1 MKFRKFLIFEIFEFL
16 AKIAISLT
24 VRDRAKRTKI
34 WDHLGSNLYSYPNK
48 GLECEILKIFE
59 NF

>member
-1 MKFRKFLIFEIFEFL
+1 MKFRKFLIFEIFDFL

-34 WDHLGSNLYSYPNK
+34 WDHLDSNLYSHPNK
-48 GLECEILKIFE
+48 GLECEISKIFD
-59 NF
+59 F